1 MQVLAITIQ
10 KKIAKAFL
18 SVYFLKYKFAFQ
30 ILDGKRL
37 RVIRRPCV
45 TWQEPKLK
53 NKGSSTTTME
63 DLENMTRDAVGIDTN
78 HPTRLLSLEY
88 GFSKAQDDDSNYE
101 REASKQWR

>member
-1 MQVLAITIQ
+1 MRHGGTKTKGMVQD
-10 KKIAKAFL
+10 
-18 SVYFLKYKFAFQ
+18 SFLKFVSSDSDQLVHNHDDASFQ
-30 ILDGKRL
+30 
-37 RVIRRPCV
+37 
-45 TWQEPKLK
+45 
-53 NKGSSTTTME
+53 NKGSLTTTME